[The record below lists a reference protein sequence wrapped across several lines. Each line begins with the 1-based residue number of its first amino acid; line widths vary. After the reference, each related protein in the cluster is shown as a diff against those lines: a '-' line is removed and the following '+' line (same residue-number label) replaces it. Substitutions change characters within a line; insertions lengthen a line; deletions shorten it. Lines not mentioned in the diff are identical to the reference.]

1 MASAAATNEP
11 LRTLRAGTRHAN
23 CPANQGRIA
32 NFKISGGGGIRTRVA
47 GLPQSCFQDSRLRPL
62 GHPSA
67 KCASNA
73 PYQYWN
79 GGESGQGSGV
89 YFAMEAMKNILRR
102 LRPRWIPAGGGKR
115 LQDWYR
121 RFNLDSVRIN
131 VGVASA
137 NISFSDAD
145 RDAAWELYIE
155 MLTRIVTQPL
165 PREVGDEQ
173 TALDSVYALFG
184 ITREILASARPRH
197 HSIHKDCRACFEP
210 GRASVYSKVAQRK
223 SGRCVRS
230 RRYAR
235 RVSRRTC

>member
-1 MASAAATNEP
+1 MAARRGVRNDMAAAAATNEP
-11 LRTLRAGTRHAN
+11 LRTHRAGTRRADS
-23 CPANQGRIA
+23 PANQGRIA
-32 NFKISGGGGIRTRVA
+32 NRGKSGGGGIRTRVA

-184 ITREILASARPRH
+184 ITREILRRQ
-197 HSIHKDCRACFEP
+197 
-210 GRASVYSKVAQRK
+210 GRDTIQFTKVAVPVLSQV
-223 SGRCVRS
+223 VRPFTAKWHRES
-230 RRYAR
+230 LAGAF
-235 RVSRRTC
+235 TT